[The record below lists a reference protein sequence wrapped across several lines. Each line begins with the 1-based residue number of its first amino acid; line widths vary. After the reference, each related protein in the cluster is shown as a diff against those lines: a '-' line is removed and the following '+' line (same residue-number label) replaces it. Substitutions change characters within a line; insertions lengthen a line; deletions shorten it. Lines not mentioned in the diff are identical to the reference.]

1 MITIL
6 DHLGQSEGKNMWD
19 LYIYWL
25 GMGFNCDFLGWSLSR
40 TKICPCKRLDS
51 WLRHHVTKGLSANL
65 SPILTS
71 KIASARS
78 QRQLLAA
85 GRKHIEICPQG
96 IFVSK
101 QNLPPSGFVS
111 LEARDTLELPWGE
124 RHIAARQRETA
135 CTSVLTNRL
144 DNSLLL
150 KKHKQMN

>member
-1 MITIL
+1 MVKT
-6 DHLGQSEGKNMWD
+6 S
-19 LYIYWL
+19 
-25 GMGFNCDFLGWSLSR
+25 CDER
-40 TKICPCKRLDS
+40 TECKYFTNS
-51 WLRHHVTKGLSANL
+51 VS
-65 SPILTS
+65 LTS

-111 LEARDTLELPWGE
+111 LEARDTLKLPWGE

-144 DNSLLL
+144 DNTLLL

>member
-1 MITIL
+1 
-6 DHLGQSEGKNMWD
+6 
-19 LYIYWL
+19 
-25 GMGFNCDFLGWSLSR
+25 MGFNCDFLRWSLSQ

-51 WLRHHVTKGLSANL
+51 WLRHHVMNGLSANL

-71 KIASARS
+71 KIAFTRS
-78 QRQLLAA
+78 QRHLLAA

-111 LEARDTLELPWGE
+111 LEARDTLKLPWGE

-144 DNSLLL
+144 DNAPLL
-150 KKHKQMN
+150 KKDKQMNFTRILVWLQGSST